1 MREKQARR
9 VGVKDG
15 TGGGDRDTKRGVNRS
30 VLTRPEAQQDP
41 STKAKA
47 RTRVM
52 LPFQAGEQKAKL

>member
-15 TGGGDRDTKRGVNRS
+15 TGGGRDTKRGANRS
-30 VLTRPEAQQDP
+30 VLTHPEAQEDP
-41 STKAKA
+41 RTKVKA
-47 RTRVM
+47 RTRVV